1 VLKLTMSRISEFHV
15 FSPQA
20 TIFKT
25 GIACIVLAF
34 GFLSVPMQAQQAK
47 EVPVAPLPSQLF
59 TAKTM
64 FISNAGGEAD
74 PNDTHRR
81 TGYNVEANRT
91 YNLVYAAMK
100 SWGRY
105 NLVPT
110 PVEAD
115 LVVEVHFVESAKYLD
130 QFRLTIF
137 DPRTHTLLWTLS
149 RSVEPAFF
157 QHNRDKNFDL
167 AINGLVD
174 ELKDLVQPQAAAP
187 SGDKK

>member
-1 VLKLTMSRISEFHV
+1 M
-15 FSPQA
+15 A
-20 TIFKT
+20 
-25 GIACIVLAF
+25 
-34 GFLSVPMQAQQAK
+34 VPVVPAQQTK
-47 EVPVAPLPSQLF
+47 EVPAAPLPSQLF

-81 TGYNVEANRT
+81 TGYKVEANRT

-105 NLVPT
+105 QLVST
-110 PVEAD
+110 PAEAD
-115 LVVEVHFVESAKYLD
+115 LVVEVHFVESMKYLD
-130 QFRLTIF
+130 QFRLTVF
-137 DPRTHTLLWTLS
+137 DPKTHTLLWTLS
-149 RSVEPAFF
+149 RSIEPAFF

-174 ELKDLVQPQAAAP
+174 ELKDLVQPGSAP
-187 SGDKK
+187 DGGKR